1 MPTSGQDHF
10 TDLEEFEFDWRHER
24 RHEYRLFTQ
33 PPAKLAGTFLTTTP
47 ELETKS
53 EYIAAEFTGL
63 SFVFLAVHEEQG
75 TALVDTAAQHGLV
88 GRETLEQHDTLLQDR
103 FHLRVQWS
111 HEAGG
116 SVRGV
121 AGKRKPHPSPMCQSV
136 LGANLVYFVLGGQ
149 RNYTFPH
156 SCLFSHERRC
166 SH

>member
-103 FHLRVQWS
+103 FQPEVAFEVLQ
-111 HEAGG
+111 E
-116 SVRGV
+116 RGNHIH
-121 AGKRKPHPSPMCQSV
+121 RLC
-136 LGANLVYFVLGGQ
+136 ANRSWGQIWCTSCSGGQ